1 MASSSS
7 SKVPCAICGGKSVG
21 IFKCEGCLQAFCRK
35 HSSEHRDLVSHQL
48 EGIVLEHD
56 QLQQKIS
63 ESKSQQ
69 PNQHPLFAEI
79 DKWERDSI
87 VKIQQTAEQ
96 ARREVEKFTSS
107 NRSK

>member
-7 SKVPCAICGGKSVG
+7 SKAPCAICVGKSVG

-35 HSSEHRDLVSHQL
+35 HSIEHRDVLSHQL

-63 ESKSQQ
+63 ESKCQQ
-69 PNQHPLFAEI
+69 PLFAEI

-87 VKIQQTAEQ
+87 IKIQQTAAQ
-96 ARREVEKFTSS
+96 ARQEVEKFT
-107 NRSK
+107 